1 MRMLSLD
8 EMKRKRKK
16 KRKKKSK
23 QEKILCSR
31 NNCMRKQAN
40 KKIDDTIFNDHDH
53 HVVQN
58 NARVRS
64 ELRKRDQ

>member
-1 MRMLSLD
+1 
-8 EMKRKRKK
+8 
-16 KRKKKSK
+16 
-23 QEKILCSR
+23 
-31 NNCMRKQAN
+31 MRKQAN